1 MDQQLRKR
9 VVIIGS
15 SVLGAVAVT
24 AGAWYLIASIPPSAD
39 ANIDSVAAFVASDK
53 FLTMSME
60 EQKPFLDRMTN
71 VWENEND
78 RNALR
83 ELPENVRRDA
93 MRNAFETAVDH
104 RVQTYYALP
113 VGAERT
119 KFLDAQI
126 DEMQA
131 RMRQAMQRMAQNGG
145 EGFRGMMGGNR
156 GAGGERPN
164 AGSGENRPRPER
176 TPDNIKARIESRDK
190 ARANQRAEFMIAV
203 RERAEERGIQMP
215 MMGRG
220 MGGR

>member
-1 MDQQLRKR
+1 MDKKLRNR
-9 VVIIGS
+9 IVIIS
-15 SVLGAVAVT
+15 TSVVGAVAVT
-24 AGAWYLIASIPPSAD
+24 AGAWYLIASIPPKAD
-39 ANIDSVAAFVASDK
+39 SSFESVAAFVASDK
-53 FLTMSME
+53 FLAMSVD
-60 EQKPFLDRMTN
+60 EQKPYVDRMTN
-71 VWENEND
+71 FWENEAE

-83 ELPENVRRDA
+83 ELPEDMRRAA

-104 RVQTYYALP
+104 RVQTYYSLP

-126 DEMQA
+126 DEMQK
-131 RMRQAMQRMAQNGG
+131 RMREGMQRMAQNGG

-156 GAGGERPN
+156 GDRPAGEPRQ
-164 AGSGENRPRPER
+164 RPER

-190 ARANQRAEFMIAV
+190 AKANLRAEFMVAV
-203 RERAEERGIQMP
+203 QERAKERGIQMP

>member
-9 VVIIGS
+9 LVIIGS
-15 SVLGAVAVT
+15 SVVGAVAVT
-24 AGAWYLIASIPPSAD
+24 AGAWYFIASIPPSAD
-39 ANIDSVAAFVASDK
+39 AEIDSVAAFVASEK
-53 FLTMSME
+53 FLSLSVE
-60 EQKPFLDRMTN
+60 EQKPFIDRMTN

-83 ELPENVRRDA
+83 DLPENVRRDA

-104 RVQTYYALP
+104 RVQTYYSLP
-113 VGAERT
+113 VGPERT

-145 EGFRGMMGGNR
+145 EGFRGMWGGGNR
-156 GAGGERPN
+156 GGDGNRAG
-164 AGSGENRPRPER
+164 GENRPRPER

-220 MGGR
+220 MGGGR